1 MHTHAVAMRASCVAV
16 ALALTVACAK
26 KEPIPQAAAVATVAD
41 VSLGRA
47 VNSAQ
52 QVVASTDTFAPM
64 DTIFV
69 AVKTEN
75 TPAGT
80 RVLARWVFTEGGT
93 EQIVSERELTT
104 TQAGTGY
111 TSFFIANPGPWPA
124 GSYQVRIGLNGEIKE
139 NKTFSVRG

>member
-1 MHTHAVAMRASCVAV
+1 MHTQVVAIKASCAAV
-16 ALALTVACAK
+16 ALLLAVACAK
-26 KEPIPQAAAVATVAD
+26 KESVPQAATVAD

-47 VNSAQ
+47 VNRAQ
-52 QVVASTDTFAPM
+52 QVDVPTDTFAPM
-64 DTIFV
+64 DSVFA

-80 RVLARWVFTEGGT
+80 RILARWVFTEGGT
-93 EQIVSERELTT
+93 EQIVSEKEITT

-139 NKTFSVRG
+139 KKAFSVRG